1 MMPKSLTIA
10 TEINR
15 IVRRDRQLWWIA
27 VLVIAALTATIV
39 VIYSPELIGVAKKD
53 VTFQLKTYLLGLSF
67 LILLFCLYVLQTSFN
82 LEKLNSEL
90 LQKEIENDE
99 AQLVLERVQERSKE
113 LLKTKEALEK
123 EILERKQA
131 EDRLTYMAL
140 HDDLTD
146 LPNRTL
152 LIDRLSQILTRVQWR
167 NRLTAVLSFDL
178 DHFNQ
183 INDTMGHQTG
193 NLLLK
198 AVSERFR
205 TCVRPGD
212 TIARLG
218 GDEFVMVLA
227 DLARVEDVSKIAQKV
242 IEAFSKPFA
251 VQTHEFYVTTSIG
264 ISLSPNDGVDSQT
277 LLRAADMA
285 MFRAKEQG
293 RNNYQF
299 YHPALNS
306 NAHERFSLETGLRQ
320 ALVREEFL
328 LHYQPQVDLGTGQII
343 GVEALLR
350 WKHPDRGLVSP
361 AKFIPLAEDTGLIVP
376 IGEWVLRTACAQAKS
391 WQTSGFDD
399 IKITVNLSGRQFQ
412 QNNLIETIREILRET
427 GLDHR
432 CLELELT
439 ESVMQNSE
447 TTIAMLRELTRM
459 GIDISIDDFGTGYSS
474 LSYLKRFP
482 IRTLKIDQSFVR
494 NVTTNADDPTI
505 IKAIISLAHSLRLR
519 AIAEGVETEEQLQF
533 LRSLECDGMQGF
545 LLSPPL
551 PADEMIKFLV
561 DNRSLYA

>member
-99 AQLVLERVQERSKE
+99 AQLVLEQVQERSKE

-251 VQTHEFYVTTSIG
+251 IQTHEFYVTTSIG